1 MYIHLFCNYVEILKK
16 ETGHNVNKVIYNK
29 HPRADPVPQ
38 LSVTDVFG
46 NSGRRKQSLIR
57 HN

>member
-16 ETGHNVNKVIYNK
+16 ETGHNVNRVIYNN

-46 NSGRRKQSLIR
+46 NRRQEKTKFDPT
-57 HN
+57 